1 MSDSDDRLPQTIS
14 HARSHEEHEGGEIN
28 LEELTAIVV
37 NTAYHLHVDLGPGL
51 LESVYEVVMAKL
63 LRERGLKVE
72 RQKSVMFEYHDMIFD
87 EGLRIDLL
95 VNDRLVVELKSVE
108 AFAPV
113 HAKQVLTYLRL
124 LHLPIGLLINFG
136 SASFKEG
143 CKRIV
148 NNHKNFASSR
158 LRVNQVENRARS
170 REEHEA

>member
-1 MSDSDDRLPQTIS
+1 MSDPDDRMTHRNNQ
-14 HARSHEEHEGGEIN
+14 ARSHEEREIGERN
-28 LEELTAIVV
+28 VEELSAIVV

-148 NNHKNFASSR
+148 NNHQDFASSR